1 MRLLF
6 KNKMP
11 FDQKRI
17 NGPEVSVP
25 YSVYTDINK
34 SKSSKPKKSLHKRVD
49 GRQHKDL
56 RKIFV
61 KTGVISQAKGSAYI
75 EVGTTKVVCSVFD
88 PREIPNKNEYSL
100 QGELFCEFKYA
111 PFACAKRR
119 IHQQDS
125 EEKEFSLVMQRSLEP
140 AVCRQEFPN
149 FQVDV
154 YAMVLDNGGSS
165 LAAAIMCAS
174 LALADASVPM
184 FGLVTAVSAGF
195 YEDTMFL
202 DLTVEEEILCN
213 SAPTKANPSKN
224 HGLIMQAALPQ
235 HDQISEFFLVGSIDV
250 ESIKQVIETLTVA
263 NKNICPV
270 VQQCLVKTVLRALNR
285 KEQETNEIKK

>member
-1 MRLLF
+1 
-6 KNKMP
+6 MP

-25 YSVYTDINK
+25 YSVYTDVNK

-49 GRQHKDL
+49 GREHKDL

-75 EVGTTKVVCSVFD
+75 EVGITKVVCSVFD

-119 IHQQDS
+119 IHQQDA

-140 AVCRQEFPN
+140 AVCR
-149 FQVDV
+149 
-154 YAMVLDNGGSS
+154 
-165 LAAAIMCAS
+165 
-174 LALADASVPM
+174 
-184 FGLVTAVSAGF
+184 GF
-195 YEDTMFL
+195 YKDTMFL
-202 DLTVEEEILCN
+202 DLTMEEEVLCN
-213 SAPTKANPSKN
+213 SAPAKPNPPNN

-235 HDQISEFFLVGSIDV
+235 HDQISEFFLVGSINIDC
-250 ESIKQVIETLTVA
+250 IKQAIETLTVA

-270 VQQCLVKTVLRALNR
+270 VQQCLVKTVLRALKR
-285 KEQETNEIKK
+285 KEQEKN